1 MIPGANIK
9 NINMV
14 TGATAPA
21 QNFTRQQIYTKGYQ
35 YTVGSGSGNAF
46 NPNLGGKARFL
57 WGICLFSEAANAND
71 LDLFSLT
78 INSEVICDKVLW
90 NTYNPQQASGNV
102 TKKDQ
107 FFALPRLL
115 SGSDSVEINYNSI
128 NAHKINIVF
137 YLSDE
142 RP

>member
-1 MIPGANIK
+1 MIPSKQLN
-9 NINMV
+9 NINMQ
-14 TGATAPA
+14 TGAMTAA
-21 QNFTRQQIYTKGYQ
+21 QAYTNQQIYTKGYQ
-35 YTVGSGSGNAF
+35 YTVAIGTGNNF

-57 WGICLFSEAANAND
+57 WGICLFSEVANAND

-90 NTYNPQQASGNV
+90 NTYNPQQLSGNV
-102 TKKDQ
+102 NKNNQ

-115 SGSDSVEINYNSI
+115 SGADSVEINYNSI
-128 NAHKINIVF
+128 NAHKINVVF
-137 YLSDE
+137 YLSDV